1 MMRRASV
8 SRAPSLKPAP
18 TAATPGALLAPL
30 TDALLAAQRAG
41 TVAALLQAHPRL
53 ARGYARRL
61 LRPLWAVA
69 GDALPHDP
77 AAAAPWQLL
86 LRALL
91 AGLRPDRQPGLD
103 ALPEAAW
110 LAPAADWRPLL
121 ALACHHGV
129 LRVAKLP
136 ARYRAG
142 PRETPAEQL
151 CGLWDVAPST
161 VYRSIE
167 RGRRLLDEALHR
179 PLDGG
184 ARLARLR
191 ALQHEVYGLV
201 GLATPQARADWHRRQ
216 AEHTLAGPDGLAT
229 LWHLLHAGDGAA
241 FAAGLQR
248 LAAGLHEDA
257 DLEVLLLQA
266 GTLPLAPPERAQLA
280 LAEAALQRARGDV
293 AGERRAAELAL
304 RLAHLAGEPLLLGRA
319 YGALGRFHE
328 ARNPERAYACF
339 QDSAE
344 FLRQAGVPEGVSD
357 PALLD
362 ECANTLV
369 RLAWWHLLRNDGR
382 AEPLLQRA
390 QALQDRGPRALE
402 TQAMLAQTWGE
413 FWRRSGQLQE
423 ALLHKYRALHC
434 YQRLG
439 DRLGVVKAY
448 CNLALIHGEAKDFG
462 RAIECSQHVLEM
474 ARSEPVE
481 PEIVASTHLNLGAAY
496 YWQNRWDPAIAHYEQ
511 ALRIALD
518 AALVVVV
525 GRAHYNL
532 AEAFYRR
539 FQALGRPDDEL
550 QGDAHTAAALA
561 TWPPEG
567 DAAPAEATRRL
578 KRDILGPSGSDRYD
592 RLLPGE
598 FAAHFP
604 ELLAVQRQRAALAL
618 PLAPH
623 EQASA
628 HLSIA
633 AAYLAACVKER
644 EAAAAVVQRHG
655 LEQRFRASFERLGEI
670 FQRSQS
676 REERLAQAWRRSAA
690 DLLDDAARAAVL
702 AHLLREGMLG
712 RSQYARLAAV
722 GATTA
727 SKQLGLLV
735 TRGLL
740 RQSGRGPGTSYR
752 LADAG

>member
-1 MMRRASV
+1 MRRASV
-8 SRAPSLKPAP
+8 SRAPSLNPPAR
-18 TAATPGALLAPL
+18 AATPGALLAPL
-30 TDALLAAQRAG
+30 ADAVLAAQRSG
-41 TVAALLQAHPRL
+41 TLAALLQAHPRL

-61 LRPLWAVA
+61 LPPLWVVA
-69 GDALPHDP
+69 GDALPHGSTT
-77 AAAAPWQLL
+77 AAPWQWL

-91 AGLRPDRQPGLD
+91 SGLRPDRQPGLD
-103 ALPEAAW
+103 TLPEAAW
-110 LAPAADWRPLL
+110 LPAAAPWRPLL
-121 ALACHHGV
+121 ALACHHG
-129 LRVAKLP
+129 LLPVAQRP

-142 PRETPAEQL
+142 PHETSTEQL

-161 VYRSIE
+161 VYRAIE
-167 RGRRLLDEALHR
+167 RGRRQLDAALAPR
-179 PLDGG
+179 PDAP
-184 ARLARLR
+184 ARLAHLR
-191 ALQHEVYGLV
+191 ALQHEVYGRL
-201 GLATPQARADWHRRQ
+201 GLATPAARAAWHHEQ
-216 AEHTLAGPDGLAT
+216 AGRAGAAEDGLAP
-229 LWHLLHAGDGAA
+229 LWHRLHAGDGTA
-241 FAAGLQR
+241 FAAELQAR
-248 LAAGLHEDA
+248 AAGLPEP
-257 DLEVLLLQA
+257 DLELLLLEA
-266 GTLPLAPPERAQLA
+266 GTQPLAPPERAQLA
-280 LAEAALQRARGDV
+280 LAEAALERARGSV
-293 AGERRAAELAL
+293 AGEARAAELAL

-328 ARNPERAYACF
+328 VRNPERAYACF

-344 FLRQAGVPEGVSD
+344 FLRQAGVPERVSD

-390 QALQDRGPRALE
+390 QALQEPGPRALE
-402 TQAMLAQTWGE
+402 TQALLAQAWGE
-413 FWRRSGQLQE
+413 FWRRSGHLQE

-434 YQRLG
+434 YQRLD
-439 DRLGVVKAY
+439 DRAGLLKTYG
-448 CNLALIHGEAKDFG
+448 NLALIHGEAKDFA
-462 RAIECSQHVLEM
+462 RAIECSERVLEM
-474 ARSEPVE
+474 ARSGPVE
-481 PEIVASTHLNLGAAY
+481 PEIVAATHLNVGAAY
-496 YWQNRWDPAIAHYEQ
+496 YWQNRWDAALAHYGD

-518 AALVVVV
+518 AGLVVVV

-578 KRDILGPSGSDRYD
+578 KRDILGPREHDSVD

-623 EQASA
+623 EQAGA

-670 FQRSQS
+670 FQRSLS
-676 REERLAQAWRRSAA
+676 REERLAQDWQRAAA
-690 DLLDDAARAAVL
+690 DLLGDAARAAVL
-702 AHLLREGMLG
+702 AHLLRDGALS
-712 RSQYARLAAV
+712 RSQYAPLAAV
-722 GATTA
+722 GSTTA
-727 SKQLGLLV
+727 SKHLGLLV
-735 TRGLL
+735 ARGLL